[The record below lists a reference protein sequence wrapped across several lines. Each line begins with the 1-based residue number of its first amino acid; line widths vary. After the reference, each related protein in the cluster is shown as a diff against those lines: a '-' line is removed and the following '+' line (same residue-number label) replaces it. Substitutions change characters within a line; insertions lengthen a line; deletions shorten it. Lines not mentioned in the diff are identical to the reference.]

1 VSIHC
6 FDVSEKRSGESYDR
20 NARVEAA
27 RGRFIAFMDDDE
39 LPAET
44 WLASMPD
51 CLKPY
56 GAHVVLRPVYPSL
69 IRRRLRSIRLF
80 TKCLQCARL
89 LTSVLMG
96 LVQVIVKGGSA
107 ALFALFDKK
116 RARGS
121 LCTIV
126 GGVAKL
132 LWMQPL
138 RGGQSYGLGATPL
151 DATGG
156 V

>member
-1 VSIHC
+1 MA
-6 FDVSEKRSGESYDR
+6 RL
-20 NARVEAA
+20 NAR
-27 RGRFIAFMDDDE
+27 
-39 LPAET
+39 LPKTLWCPCSSQTRLPEFDSQEIKINTSIYKMLTVRET
-44 WLASMPD
+44 PHIS
-51 CLKPY
+51 
-56 GAHVVLRPVYPSL
+56 AHGSR
-69 IRRRLRSIRLF
+69 
-80 TKCLQCARL
+80 
-89 LTSVLMG
+89 
-96 LVQVIVKGGSA
+96 QVNGKGGSA

>member
-1 VSIHC
+1 MTETLGWKPRAVDLSPLWMTTNSPPKHGSPHC
-6 FDVSEKRSGESYDR
+6 
-20 NARVEAA
+20 
-27 RGRFIAFMDDDE
+27 
-39 LPAET
+39 P
-44 WLASMPD
+44 LAQNPMVP
-51 CLKPY
+51 
-56 GAHVVLRPVYPSL
+56 HVVLRPVYPSV
-69 IRRRLRSIRLF
+69 IRRRLGLIRLF
-80 TKCLQCARL
+80 TTCLQCARL
-89 LTSVLMG
+89 LPSVLMG

-138 RGGQSYGLGATPL
+138 RGGQSYGLGAAPL